1 MGNHR
6 EPFRSLGPIDWA
18 DVPQDDLGPFLHDI
32 FSGAHTV
39 IDSIPSS
46 TSASSIKPRARAN
59 TDSARPDGAVFAAA
73 DPSHDDPEAAEQA
86 RKLQQEW
93 KEVKVNPRE
102 NPLGIRVYKLAS
114 KDGGGAWFA
123 RRSVHEGLTF
133 EQWKAGLDREFVES
147 MAVQGGPG
155 SGSIRGIGADKRVED
170 HVVPD
175 AGNVQGIHSP
185 PWISREDENIEHP
198 LRADFVGS
206 IPAIC
211 PVPWADITQ
220 RLCHA
225 LPHIRLPQHCV

>member
-1 MGNHR
+1 MGNHH
-6 EPFRSLGPIDWA
+6 EPFLSLGPVDWA

-32 FSGAHTV
+32 FAGAHTV

-46 TSASSIKPRARAN
+46 TSPSSIKPRARAN
-59 TDSARPDGAVFAAA
+59 TDSARPDGTVLAAA
-73 DPSHDDPEAAEQA
+73 AAASPSQDDPEAAEQA

-175 AGNVQGIHSP
+175 AGNVQGIPFLDSP
-185 PWISREDENIEHP
+185 E
-198 LRADFVGS
+198 G
-206 IPAIC
+206 
-211 PVPWADITQ
+211 
-220 RLCHA
+220 
-225 LPHIRLPQHCV
+225 